1 MRKIDDPFQAFYPS
15 LDLHGFD
22 SVLGV
27 IKVKEFIA
35 DCLKLKNYDII
46 VIHGKGSG
54 ILKRSVHNYL
64 KTDKRVLS
72 YKLDN
77 FNDGATIVKLKGVI
91 SHEE

>member
-46 VIHGKGSG
+46 VIHGKGS
-54 ILKRSVHNYL
+54 
-64 KTDKRVLS
+64 
-72 YKLDN
+72 
-77 FNDGATIVKLKGVI
+77 
-91 SHEE
+91 